1 MWLHLGESYL
11 IRSQKNNSPLLDFQ
25 KMILIIYLLL
35 TMKDGCCKDYP
46 TIETKTI
53 YVGDPVK
60 LTCSRRD
67 AGEFLWMKISSGDS
81 PDILG
86 KHENMYSHVKVFFK
100 PGIFVLQITRARLN
114 DSGLYFCQRKYEG
127 NKRILNLTY
136 LSVEESA
143 TITDP
148 TSAPPHLRDSLTLYC
163 SGLRDSQNKS
173 CPGDESL
180 LCFRAESIQT
190 ISSLNDTD
198 NEEDRLRFNSEGCVY
213 SYFKNYS
220 MSGAQIYRCAVTKYD
235 ENTSGGKSN
244 PNTKAENQRDS
255 SNYNTVVCLMSAAL
269 AICLVVIAFLIYLNI
284 QVNKKLNECCSA
296 TVAQQS
302 HESIRRNQ
310 ESRKFPQEEKPARK
324 GQRAHHL
331 RNKKSSTQKSMFLG
345 SNKAKLIDIM
355 LQLFF

>member
-310 ESRKFPQEEKPARK
+310 ESRKSHEDVLVYSAVSTRRKASKKRTAGTSSEEQEVIYTEV
-324 GQRAHHL
+324 
-331 RNKKSSTQKSMFLG
+331 NVLG
-345 SNKAKLIDIM
+345 L
-355 LQLFF
+355 